1 MDGGAQGAVA
11 LPAEVGE
18 GLERFCGHLRDALG
32 DQLVSVV
39 LYGGLAKGEYAQANS
54 NVNIMVAV
62 KDATVEVMDKA
73 LGPIQEAMRD
83 FRLAVMFL
91 SESDLRRSAD
101 VFPTKYLDMQRFHRV
116 LWGRDVLANLP
127 IATDHLRLR
136 CAQEIKN
143 LLLRLRQFYLQR
155 AQYPELI
162 EGTLTRA
169 ISSFLHSLS
178 VLLTLKGVQV
188 PAGKAA
194 IADAAA
200 RELGLDGQ
208 ALRDLLALKA
218 GETKPDGAA
227 VKRLYNAFMVTVQR
241 AADVVDGLRG

>member
-1 MDGGAQGAVA
+1 MESIAQQVA
-11 LPAEVGE
+11 SIPAEVGE
-18 GLERFCGHLRDALG
+18 GLDRLCQGLREALG
-32 DQLVSVV
+32 DQLVSVI
-39 LYGGLAKGEYAQANS
+39 LYGGLAKGEYAQPNS
-54 NVNIMVAV
+54 NVNVMIVV
-62 KDATVEVMDKA
+62 KEASVEVMDRA
-73 LGPIQEAMRD
+73 LPPVQAGMRD
-83 FRLAVMFL
+83 LRLAVMFL
-91 SESDLRRSAD
+91 SEGDLRRSAD

-194 IADAAA
+194 IAEAAA
-200 RELGLDGQ
+200 RELGLDGG

-218 GETKPDGAA
+218 GEIKPDGAA

-241 AADVVDGLRG
+241 AADIVDGLRG